1 MPKPAYKSCNPVLLK
16 SLREKRRL
24 TQSALAAAAGYTE
37 RLIVKAES
45 GATLS
50 RETIEDLAAALSTPN
65 EQIYPEDLTTDLIQL
80 AQAYLHAIYTYQKDA
95 VSHIRHFLDED
106 IVFIIPGDPAILP
119 FAGEHRGPD
128 AIHDAFQ
135 IFFSILE
142 VPPDHDHRPHYRF
155 LCQGTDVVVWGKS
168 YIRPIGHTMPEPMP
182 ISNLLQFRKGKLYCF
197 QDQYDTQLAEKVI
210 RESADR
216 TADV

>member
-1 MPKPAYKSCNPVLLK
+1 MPKQAYKSCNPVLLK

-65 EQIYPEDLTTDLIQL
+65 EPIYPEDLTTDLIQL
-80 AQAYLHAIYTYQKDA
+80 ARAYVHAVYTYQKDA
-95 VSHIRHFLDED
+95 VSHIRHFLDDD
-106 IVFIIPGDPAILP
+106 IVFIIPGDPAIIP
-119 FAGEHRGPD
+119 FAGERRGFE
-128 AIHDAFQ
+128 AVHEAFQ

-142 VPPDHDHRPHYRF
+142 VPPGHDYRPHYQF

-168 YIRPIGHTMPEPMP
+168 YTHPIGHPLPEPMP
-182 ISNLLQFRKGKLYCF
+182 VSNLMQFRKGKLYRF

-210 RESADR
+210 RENAVR